1 MIEMIV
7 CTDLNN
13 AIGRNNQLLA
23 KQRKDMEYFKE
34 KTFEKYVVMGR
45 KTWESIGSKP
55 LRNRYN
61 VVLSKSMFKQEE
73 YYSSTYKV
81 VDDVSVIVN
90 LSKRFPDLNIVIIG
104 GSSVYEQFLPHVDR
118 LYMTTLHHIF
128 DDADS
133 FFPTLNYDEWR
144 LDDISPVFSSD
155 ENNEHPYQFKVFNR
169 KSEFQT
175 SEEGVL

>member
-13 AIGRNNQLLA
+13 AIGRDNQLLA
-23 KQRKDMEYFKE
+23 KQNKDMEYFLE
-34 KTFEKYVVMGR
+34 KTLGKYVIMGR

-55 LRNRYN
+55 LKNRFN
-61 VVLSKSMFKQEE
+61 VVLSKSMFDKEE
-73 YYSSTYKV
+73 YLSPAYTVTDS
-81 VDDVSVIVN
+81 VDVIISLN
-90 LSKRFPDLNIVIIG
+90 KRFPDLTFVIIG

-128 DDADS
+128 DNADS

-155 ENNEHPYQFKVFNR
+155 EHNEHPYQFKVFNR
-169 KSEFQT
+169 KSDFIQ
-175 SEEGVL
+175 EEGAL